1 MSRDHVAWN
10 IYDVKASLST
20 LPNMEVETQLA
31 SMQSCRVRCAVLF
44 ELNLR
49 GWLSVRSLCDWDSAT
64 RPVGW
69 WSNYGIITATCPSMR
84 GRRWFFTTWKP
95 IGSKVW
101 QAWIVLMKVRSKY
114 VICFITLHIIPWCSL
129 DLFCYRLTLLYC
141 VILHLP
147 QIQLLL
153 PIVYVSKLYLLIYAT
168 VCGADCLFV
177 SRPPV
182 LFQNDQMNP
191 AGLRHS
197 SFIPPVPHCVERKF
211 KYLQ

>member
-1 MSRDHVAWN
+1 
-10 IYDVKASLST
+10 
-20 LPNMEVETQLA
+20 
-31 SMQSCRVRCAVLF
+31 
-44 ELNLR
+44 
-49 GWLSVRSLCDWDSAT
+49 
-64 RPVGW
+64 
-69 WSNYGIITATCPSMR
+69 MR

-101 QAWIVLMKVRSKY
+101 QAWIVLMKVRLKY

-168 VCGADCLFV
+168 VCGADCLSPARQCCFKMTRWIQLGYDIQASFHLFHIVLKENSSISNNKGISLWNIVTNSGFTKLCMLIMAMYYQYSLSKVDAHRDKLSYHQFTKLTIGLPAIDNRLLYSV
-177 SRPPV
+177 SI
-182 LFQNDQMNP
+182 LIY
-191 AGLRHS
+191 G
-197 SFIPPVPHCVERKF
+197 
-211 KYLQ
+211 